1 MAEANPRSLEMITID
16 KLTLQ
21 LSCLSE
27 EEGRK
32 LARLVAEDLAMVTV
46 PAGCAPDM
54 ASVSV
59 NVTQAPGASVNT
71 LSEQIVAEMLRE
83 LERTI

>member
-1 MAEANPRSLEMITID
+1 MITID

-21 LSCLSE
+21 LSCVSE
-27 EEGRK
+27 EEGRR
-32 LARLVAEDLAMVTV
+32 LARLIAENLAMVTV
-46 PAGCAPDM
+46 PAGCAPDTPN
-54 ASVSV
+54 VNV
-59 NVTQAPGASVNT
+59 NVTQTPGASVST

>member
-1 MAEANPRSLEMITID
+1 MITID

-27 EEGRK
+27 EEGRR
-32 LARLVAEDLAMVTV
+32 LAQLIAEDLAMVTL
-46 PAGCAPDM
+46 PAGCSSDM
-54 ASVSV
+54 ANVSV
-59 NVTQAPGASVNT
+59 NVPQTPGTSVNAF
-71 LSEQIVAEMLRE
+71 SQQIVAEMLRQ